1 MAKVITVL
9 SGKGG
14 VGKST
19 FCANIGRVLSENK
32 KVLLIDGDVSLRS
45 LDMLLG
51 LDSMVVFDWSD
62 VIFGRCMREKACLFA
77 SEKLHLLSAPLSLSE
92 SLHKEDFDRLIV
104 YYKDLYD
111 YIFID
116 SPAGINELTEIYA
129 HSADEIIIV
138 ATPDSVSLRA
148 AYITGDKLYGG
159 GIPENKMRLVLNKVN
174 FKLMRRGIQKNLDD
188 AVDKTYLR
196 LLGVV
201 PRDSAIEFSA
211 NGGEILLSQRTSNAF
226 YGISARILGKDVK
239 LYV

>member
-19 FCANIGRVLSENK
+19 FCANIGRALSENK

-62 VIFGRCMREKACLFA
+62 VIYGRCAREKACLFA
-77 SEKLHLLSAPLSLSE
+77 SEKLHLLSAPLSLSDTFC
-92 SLHKEDFDRLIV
+92 KEDFDRLIDS
-104 YYKDLYD
+104 YKDLYD

-116 SPAGINELTEIYA
+116 SPAGLNELTEIYA
-129 HSADEIIIV
+129 RSADEIIIV

-148 AYITGDKLYGG
+148 AYITGDKLFNS
-159 GIPENKMRLVLNKVN
+159 GISENKMRLVLNKVN
-174 FKLMRRGIQKNLDD
+174 FKLMRKGRQISLDN

-201 PRDSAIEFSA
+201 PRDSAIEFSS
-211 NGGEILLSQRTSNAF
+211 NGGENLLSQGTIDAF
-226 YGISARILGKDVK
+226 SDISARILGKDVK

>member
-19 FCANIGRVLSENK
+19 FCANIGRALSESK

-62 VIFGRCMREKACLFA
+62 VIYDRCAREKACLFA
-77 SEKLHLLSAPLSLSE
+77 SEKLHLLSAPLSLTDT
-92 SLHKEDFDRLIV
+92 LRKEDFERLIG
-104 YYKDLYD
+104 YYKDSYD

-129 HSADEIIIV
+129 NSADEIIII

-148 AYITGDKLYGG
+148 AYITGDKLFNS
-159 GIPENKMRLVLNKVN
+159 GISENKMRLVLNKVN
-174 FKLMRRGIQKNLDD
+174 FKLMRKGRQKTLDD

-201 PRDSAIEFSA
+201 PQDKAIEFSA
-211 NGGEILLSQRTSNAF
+211 NGGEILLSERTNDAF
-226 YGISARILGKDVK
+226 SDISARILGKDVK

>member
-19 FCANIGRVLSENK
+19 FCANIGRALSENK

-62 VIFGRCMREKACLFA
+62 VIFGRCAREKACLFA
-77 SEKLHLLSAPLSLSE
+77 SKKLHLLAAPLTLSKT
-92 SLHKEDFDRLIV
+92 LHKEDFDRLIGC
-104 YYKDLYD
+104 YKDLYD

-116 SPAGINELTEIYA
+116 SPAGINEFTEIYA

-138 ATPDSVSLRA
+138 ATPDNVSLRA
-148 AYITGDKLYGG
+148 AYITGDKLFNS
-159 GIPENKMRLVLNKVN
+159 GISENKMRLVLNKVN

-201 PRDSAIEFSA
+201 PEDKSIEFSS
-211 NGGEILLSQRTSNAF
+211 NGGEALLSQRTNDAF
-226 YGISARILGKDVK
+226 YGISERILGKDVK